1 MSHRTARLAAAAHA
15 VAVLAVAALAVAAL
29 AGPAHAQSQD
39 SVPTA
44 VRSRLR
50 VVDSTRIQS
59 IHLRDGTALIGRI
72 VAAHADTV
80 RFRSS
85 IGESDL
91 AVRSIAR
98 IDEAPAT
105 ALRPNGEFWF
115 PNPNATRLLFAPTGR
130 MLPRG
135 TGYFSDYYIIRPG
148 VAYSATDQVTIGGG
162 VSLVP
167 GASTQAF
174 WVTPKVGLYNRERVN
189 LAAGALVIYIP
200 DLDDSPGSSDQGPY
214 GIAYGVGTW
223 GGPDASVTAGVGY
236 AFSSRNVSGQPVA
249 MLGAEA
255 RLSRRVAFVTE
266 NYVIPK
272 FDEGPLVSYGLRF
285 MGEQISLDLAF
296 INVAR
301 DPIFP
306 GAPFVGFVFNF
317 R

>member
-1 MSHRTARLAAAAHA
+1 MSHRIVRLAAALSIAG
-15 VAVLAVAALAVAAL
+15 AAQ
-29 AGPAHAQSQD
+29 AQTRD
-39 SVPTA
+39 SVPEA
-44 VRSRLR
+44 VRSRVR

-59 IHLRDGTALIGRI
+59 VHLRDGTALIGRI
-72 VAAHADTV
+72 VAVGIDTI

-85 IGESDL
+85 IGETGI
-91 AVRSIAR
+91 AVRSITR

-135 TGYFSDYYIIRPG
+135 SGYFSDYYIILPG
-148 VAYSATDQVTIGGG
+148 VAYGATDRVTIGGG

-236 AFSSRNVSGQPVA
+236 AFSNKDVSSQPVA
-249 MLGAEA
+249 MVGAEA
-255 RLSRRVAFVTE
+255 RLARRVAFVTE
-266 NYVIPK
+266 NYVIPN
-272 FDEGPLVSYGLRF
+272 FHEGPLLSYGLRF